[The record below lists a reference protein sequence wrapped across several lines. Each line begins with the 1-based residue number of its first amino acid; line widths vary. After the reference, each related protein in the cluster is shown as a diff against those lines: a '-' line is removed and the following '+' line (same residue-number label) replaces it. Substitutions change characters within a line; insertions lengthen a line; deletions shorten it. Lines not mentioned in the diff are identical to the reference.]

1 MVGESGPEMFMPNNG
16 GSIIPNNKMGG
27 NLQGS
32 FSVSGTDL
40 ILAIDNQLA
49 ANTGGSAA
57 SLGTTTGN
65 HF

>member
-1 MVGESGPEMFMPNNG
+1 MVGESGPEMFMPNSG

-27 NLQGS
+27 NLKGS

-57 SLGTTTGN
+57 TLGAATGN
-65 HF
+65 GF